1 MKKKKLS
8 SNMEDYLEAI
18 AVAKKRNGVARVKN
32 IGSFLKVKTS
42 SVTSALNTLSKKG
55 LVVHERYGYIELTP
69 DGKTVAESVLKRH
82 NVLVKFL
89 VKILRIGEKTA
100 VEDACKMEHA
110 VSSKTFHKLTEF
122 IRFTEL
128 GLNGREPEWLKN
140 FDYYLKTGRKPKCK
154 VIAAKKKGAP
164 LN

>member
-1 MKKKKLS
+1 MKEKLS

-32 IGSFLKVKTS
+32 ISSFLKVKTS

-89 VKILRIGEKTA
+89 VKILRIGKKTA

-110 VSSKTFHKLTEF
+110 VSPKTFHKLTEF

-154 VIAAKKKGAP
+154 VTAVKKKGTP